1 MIAEKFAIVRWTYD
15 AAGDGGESEFHG
27 RPPVTAGLIVIGSD
41 DQRPEGIG
49 YVYAF
54 DRHSLSRLRKRWA
67 GTGVMA
73 DVVGC
78 GGTAYVVTLGDELL
92 ALDLDSG
99 VVRWRFASG
108 ASNPHYFANST
119 PVIVGDRV
127 IFGGL
132 DGSIR
137 ALSTRSGSV
146 LWQRDLGAWISTS
159 VAAIGDDL
167 YVGDSLGRIHKL
179 DAATG
184 ASRAWLTID
193 ANMGFRLLPAGRSLL
208 VFANEDGVTTL
219 KSIAST
225 LGAVNWT
232 RSALGLGWTS
242 FGAPYVWKD
251 WVVVGRGEG
260 RLRRAAISRWAA
272 GMAGESDGPSRR
284 DRRGRGVAIS
294 WHDRGCALCVP
305 AACLCPLRRVLCNV
319 ASGSGVSGARY
330 PPWKRRHRLRSRGSN
345 RRNGITCG
353 KGDTRTARP
362 GLPAQPASQR
372 RQRMLAPTC

>member
-1 MIAEKFAIVRWTYD
+1 MT
-15 AAGDGGESEFHG
+15 
-27 RPPVTAGLIVIGSD
+27 
-41 DQRPEGIG
+41 
-49 YVYAF
+49 
-54 DRHSLSRLRKRWA
+54 
-67 GTGVMA
+67 

-108 ASNPHYFANST
+108 ASNPHYFPNST

-127 IFGGL
+127 IFGGF
-132 DGSIR
+132 DGTVR

-193 ANMGFRLLPAGRSLL
+193 GNMGFRLLPAGRSLL

-232 RSALGLGWTS
+232 RSAPGPGWTF
-242 FGAPYVWKD
+242 FGAPYVWKG
-251 WVVVGRGEG
+251 WVVVGRGTGDFVALRLADG
-260 RLRRAAISRWAA
+260 RPEWQGKVTGQVA
-272 GMAGESDGPSRR
+272 GIGGDEASLYLGTTG
-284 DRRGRGVAIS
+284 G
-294 WHDRGCALCVP
+294 ALY
-305 AACLCPLRRVLCNV
+305 A
-319 ASGSGVSGARY
+319 Y
-330 PPWKRRHRLRSRGSN
+330 P
-345 RRNGITCG
+345 
-353 KGDTRTARP
+353 
-362 GLPAQPASQR
+362 LPACAR
-372 RQRMLAPTC
+372 